1 MGKWLS
7 NQVNKFAES
16 FVSIFETFALIG
28 CIYVPIDF
36 DFKTFFSRYLQESIP
51 TPDNFVSIF
60 LFSLGNLFI
69 GIAFFVVLLLKIRR
83 HNATCLFNRG
93 HAYHD
98 YPYLWYLYCAAF
110 LGYKKC
116 NLIHVP
122 IYMQFK
128 LVFRNTFD
136 EYLLPDIPTST
147 KEADQVVAE
156 WIVKAHEETEYNLI
170 LEDTYPIEDQEVL
183 RVKPDIAT
191 LKISREFPANLN
203 QYYSSNFIQH
213 IISEVKQLPEGSTV
227 NIFATTNPKHILEIV
242 RKAFQTA
249 GRGGISHLYVFQ
261 QKGVRQRTFDVKGH
275 KIF

>member
-1 MGKWLS
+1 MGKRLL

-16 FVSIFETFALIG
+16 FVSIFETLALFG

-51 TPDNFVSIF
+51 TPDNFVSVF

-69 GIAFFVVLLLKIRR
+69 GITFFVVLLLKIRSY
-83 HNATCLFNRG
+83 NATCLFNRG

-116 NLIHVP
+116 KLIHVP

-128 LVFRNTFD
+128 LVYRNTFD
-136 EYLLPDIPTST
+136 EYILPDIPTSAEET
-147 KEADQVVAE
+147 DQVIEE
-156 WIVKAHEETEYNLI
+156 WIVKTQEKIEYNLI
-170 LEDTYPIEDQEVL
+170 LEDTYPIENQKVL
-183 RVKPDIAT
+183 LVRPNITT
-191 LKISREFPANLN
+191 LKISRKTQKNLN
-203 QYYSSNFIQH
+203 RYYSSAFVQH
-213 IISEVKQLPEGSTV
+213 IISKVKQLPEGSTV
-227 NIFATTNPKHILEIV
+227 NVFATTNPKHTLEIV
-242 RKAFQTA
+242 QKGFQMA
-249 GRGGISHLYVFQ
+249 GRGNISHLYVFQ
-261 QKGVRQRTFDVKGH
+261 QEGTGQRTFKEKGY